1 MKANTSLSQH
11 KNKNLNEFSA
21 YDIDKKITKNNNY
34 EINSTKKIVKESVD
48 SQERMKLRTSLS
60 QMKFAGRNSNNQST
74 VS

>member
-34 EINSTKKIVKESVD
+34 EINSTKKIAKESVD